1 MFRSIHKSI
10 KQLGV
15 ILMILVITALLV
27 NKAVYIHVHV
37 MPDGTVLTHAHPF
50 NKTADS
56 TQGKSHHHSNLEL
69 FMLLTLEIL
78 ILSSAMV
85 LALMIFSQAIENRW
99 FIEEYDVLA
108 LIPISLG
115 RAPPHCI

>member
-1 MFRSIHKSI
+1 MIGNIHKSI

-15 ILMILVITALLV
+15 VLMILVMATLLL

-37 MPDGTVLTHAHPF
+37 MPNGTVLTHAHPF

-56 TQGKSHHHSNLEL
+56 TQGKSHHHSNLEF
-69 FMLLTLEIL
+69 FMFQALEIL
-78 ILSSAMV
+78 ILSSAVV
-85 LALMIFSQAIENRW
+85 LILMNLSQRIEKRW
-99 FIEEYDVLA
+99 FIQDYHVPA
-108 LIPISLG
+108 LIPISTG